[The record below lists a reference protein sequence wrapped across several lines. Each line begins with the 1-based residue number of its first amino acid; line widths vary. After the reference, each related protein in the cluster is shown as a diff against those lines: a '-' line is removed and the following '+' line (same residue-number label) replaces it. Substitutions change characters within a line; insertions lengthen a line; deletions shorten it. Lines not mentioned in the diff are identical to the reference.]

1 MPQIEPGSSASGHNP
16 HLPPPGGI
24 PAEEPATPSATPQ
37 PLSPSLPTARAR
49 GPEGSGEP
57 APSARPRQALPASK
71 TDTAAPAR
79 SKEWPARISM
89 RDYLTPENCG
99 ALARDGSLSMLGRA
113 LPRLTPQTVGR
124 YFKEPV
130 GDWPRDRNKLGPAVS
145 KNLTLLASMDEGPK
159 REQLHLETTLQWHA
173 LCEAEQG
180 DVLEALGTRQ
190 ADLLGD
196 TARQASNDLPR
207 TPVRDW
213 LEHTAVFMKP
223 ETAARLLNSCTPE
236 ARQKLDMPMQAAGDD
251 ADLKALLKDRFTD
264 LRMTMPLDHMYDYT
278 GFWWDNNRQVGTL
291 PEGVAENL
299 KVCVVGAGPAG
310 IMAAD
315 ALNRIGVKPVVL
327 EQADHIGG
335 RIASGRWED
344 DPTPYHP
351 GGMRFHT
358 TRGNFYWSLAEHYGL
373 EHVPFPNSSSVQT
386 SYLIGGKVY
395 EAQPGE
401 APENA
406 TMRKVAE
413 DVMRSMT
420 EPLLAPIREARD
432 AGDTA
437 RFRELCDDAKQKFD
451 SHTFQSGLKEL
462 LKEKGITWNKDEW
475 RTFGATGIG
484 VGGYSGYFSTGFLEE
499 FRFLA
504 DERLEDHVALVDG
517 ADAPLY
523 KVIEDSD
530 DLPEGAV
537 SLAEQNAIQLNAE
550 VTSIK
555 KVDGKYQVTWL
566 DKTSEKTKTEQYD
579 ELFFAG
585 GPREAVRLG
594 LTGPQEGSEP
604 LLPDDFAAAVKDAR
618 VVPATKMAVK
628 IAADL
633 LEDRQLPGNVQ
644 ADELFQQSYVVPA
657 RDGGAVVYPS
667 YTLGDNSTKVAGMTG
682 REQMDLF
689 IQTLRN
695 VASRD
700 PENPSHK
707 KLADLADVVE
717 QSREGIAYTHWGLE
731 RHQWGAFKMDGPD
744 QLDNTRTLYAAL
756 LRMSDGAIAIGE
768 ELTFEGGF
776 ASGALASAT
785 HGVQQFVRRQG
796 GTLPPNSPYYQEL
809 L

>member
-1 MPQIEPGSSASGHNP
+1 MPQIEPGSSASGNNP

-145 KNLTLLASMDEGPK
+145 KNLTLLASMEEGPK

-196 TARQASNDLPR
+196 TTRQASNDLPR

-291 PEGVAENL
+291 PEGVAENV

-462 LKEKGITWNKDEW
+462 LNEKGITWNKDEW

-566 DKTSEKTKTEQYD
+566 DKTSKETKTAEYD

>member
-145 KNLTLLASMDEGPK
+145 KNLTLLASMEEGPK

-278 GFWWDNNRQVGTL
+278 GFWWDNNRQVGAL

-566 DKTSEKTKTEQYD
+566 DKTSKKTKTAEYD

>member
-1 MPQIEPGSSASGHNP
+1 MPQIEPGSPSSGNNA
-16 HLPPPGGI
+16 HLPPPGGVPSEPTT
-24 PAEEPATPSATPQ
+24 PAATPRA
-37 PLSPSLPTARAR
+37 LPPGMPGARAR
-49 GPEGSGEP
+49 AEGSGEP
-57 APSARPRQALPASK
+57 AAAGRARQALPAKPEAPTPAVRSAWPREAFMSK
-71 TDTAAPAR
+71 
-79 SKEWPARISM
+79 
-89 RDYLTPENCG
+89 YLNLTGSG
-99 ALARDGSLSMLGRA
+99 ALARDPSLNTVGRA
-113 LPRLTPQTVGR
+113 LPPLTPQSVGR

-130 GDWPRDRNKLGPAVS
+130 GDWPRDRNKLGPAVNS
-145 KNLTLLASMDEGPK
+145 NLARLASMEAGPK

-190 ADLLGD
+190 SDLLGD
-196 TARQASNDLPR
+196 TTREAAHDLPR

-223 ETAARLLNSCTPE
+223 EVAGRLLGSCTPQ
-236 ARQKLDMPMQAAGDD
+236 ARQNLEMPMKAAADD
-251 ADLKALLKDRFTD
+251 SDLKALLKDRFAD

-335 RIASGRWED
+335 RIASGRWEG

-358 TRGNFYWSLAEHYGL
+358 TRGNFYWSIAEHYKL
-373 EHVPFPNSSSVQT
+373 RHVPFPNSSSVQT
-386 SYLIGGKVY
+386 SYIIGGNVY
-395 EAQPGE
+395 EAQSGE
-401 APENA
+401 PPENE

-437 RFRELCDDAKQKFD
+437 RFRELCDDAKKKFD
-451 SHTFQSGLKEL
+451 SHTFQSGLKAL
-462 LKEKGITWNKDEW
+462 LKEKGITWNKEEW

-523 KVIEDSD
+523 KMIEDSD

-555 KVDGKYQVTWL
+555 KVDGKYHVTWL
-566 DKTSEKTKTEQYD
+566 DKTTKETKTAQYD

-594 LTGPQEGSEP
+594 LTGPQAGSEP
-604 LLPDDFAAAVKDAR
+604 LLPEDFAAAVKDAR
-618 VVPATKMAVK
+618 VVGATKMAVK

-633 LEDRQLPGNVQ
+633 MEDRELPGNVQ
-644 ADELFQQSYVVPA
+644 ADELFQQSYLVKGK
-657 RDGGAVVYPS
+657 DGSAVFYPS
-667 YTLGDNSTKVAGMTG
+667 YTLGDNATKVAGMSD
-682 REQMDLF
+682 REQMDLY
-689 IQTLRN
+689 IRTLRD

-700 PENPSHK
+700 PDNPAHQ
-707 KLADLADVVE
+707 KLANLADVVE

-731 RHQWGAFKMDGPD
+731 RHQYGAFKMDGPD
-744 QLDNTRTLYAAL
+744 QLDNTRTLYKAL

-796 GTLPPNSPYYQEL
+796 GKLPPNSPYYQEL

>member
-1 MPQIEPGSSASGHNP
+1 
-16 HLPPPGGI
+16 
-24 PAEEPATPSATPQ
+24 
-37 PLSPSLPTARAR
+37 
-49 GPEGSGEP
+49 
-57 APSARPRQALPASK
+57 
-71 TDTAAPAR
+71 
-79 SKEWPARISM
+79 M

-145 KNLTLLASMDEGPK
+145 KNLTLLASMEEGPK

-566 DKTSEKTKTEQYD
+566 DKTSKETKTAEYH

>member
-37 PLSPSLPTARAR
+37 PLSPTLPTARAR

-71 TDTAAPAR
+71 TDTAAPPR

-130 GDWPRDRNKLGPAVS
+130 GDWPRDRNKLGPAVN
-145 KNLTLLASMDEGPK
+145 KNLTLLASMEEGPK

-196 TARQASNDLPR
+196 TTRQASNDLPR

-236 ARQKLDMPMQAAGDD
+236 AREKLDMPMQAAGDD
-251 ADLKALLKDRFTD
+251 AGLKALLKDRFTD

-437 RFRELCDDAKQKFD
+437 RFRELCDEAKQKFD

-517 ADAPLY
+517 ADAPLF

-566 DKTSEKTKTEQYD
+566 DKTSKETKTEQYD

>member
-145 KNLTLLASMDEGPK
+145 KNLTLLASMEEGPK

-251 ADLKALLKDRFTD
+251 ADLKALVKDRFTD

-566 DKTSEKTKTEQYD
+566 DKTSKETKTAEYD

>member
-71 TDTAAPAR
+71 TDTAAPAQ

-145 KNLTLLASMDEGPK
+145 KNLTLLASMEEGPK

-213 LEHTAVFMKP
+213 LEHSAVFMKP

-278 GFWWDNNRQVGTL
+278 GFWWDNNRQVGML

-566 DKTSEKTKTEQYD
+566 DKTSKETKTAEYD

>member
-1 MPQIEPGSSASGHNP
+1 MPQIEPGSSASGNNP
-16 HLPPPGGI
+16 HLPPLGGI

-49 GPEGSGEP
+49 GPEGSGEL

-79 SKEWPARISM
+79 NKEWPARISM

-145 KNLTLLASMDEGPK
+145 KNLTLLSGMEEGPK

-196 TARQASNDLPR
+196 TTSQASNDLPR

-291 PEGVAENL
+291 PEGVAENV

-335 RIASGRWED
+335 RIASGRWEGD
-344 DPTPYHP
+344 ATPYHP

-462 LKEKGITWNKDEW
+462 LNEKGITWNKDEW

-530 DLPEGAV
+530 DLPQGAV

-566 DKTSEKTKTEQYD
+566 DKTSKETKTAEYD

-717 QSREGIAYTHWGLE
+717 QSRDGIAYTHWGLE

>member
-1 MPQIEPGSSASGHNP
+1 MPQIEPGSSASGNNP
-16 HLPPPGGI
+16 NLPPLGGI

-71 TDTAAPAR
+71 TDTTAPAR
-79 SKEWPARISM
+79 NKEWPARISM

-124 YFKEPV
+124 YFKEPA

-145 KNLTLLASMDEGPK
+145 KNLTLLSDMEEGPK

-196 TARQASNDLPR
+196 TTSQASNDLPR

-291 PEGVAENL
+291 PEGVAENV

-335 RIASGRWED
+335 RIASGRWEGD
-344 DPTPYHP
+344 ATPYHP

-451 SHTFQSGLKEL
+451 SHTFQSGLKDL
-462 LKEKGITWNKDEW
+462 LNEKGITWNKDEW

-530 DLPEGAV
+530 DLPQGAV
-537 SLAEQNAIQLNAE
+537 SLAEQNAIQLSAE

-566 DKTSEKTKTEQYD
+566 DKTSKETKTAEYD

-717 QSREGIAYTHWGLE
+717 QSRDGIAYTHWGLE